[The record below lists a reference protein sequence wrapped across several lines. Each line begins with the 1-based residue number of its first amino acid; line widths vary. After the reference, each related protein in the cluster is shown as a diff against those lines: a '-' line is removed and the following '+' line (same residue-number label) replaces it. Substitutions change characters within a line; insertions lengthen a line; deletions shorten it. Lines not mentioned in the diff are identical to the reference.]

1 MGIHMNNDDIYV
13 YTDGASR
20 GNPGDSASAYCIVR
34 NDTILF
40 EEASYIGVT
49 TNNVAEYT
57 AVIMGL
63 EKAKDFTRG
72 PIVVVSD
79 SQLAIYQLRG
89 TWRVRT
95 PHLQPLHEKV
105 VSQTAHF
112 SSVTFT
118 HVRRTD
124 PYIQHVDA
132 LANKRLDDEAII

>member
-40 EEASYIGVT
+40 EEASYIG
-49 TNNVAEYT
+49 
-57 AVIMGL
+57 
-63 EKAKDFTRG
+63 
-72 PIVVVSD
+72 VVSD

>member
-1 MGIHMNNDDIYV
+1 MNTDDIYV

-34 NDTILF
+34 NDTILY
-40 EEASYIGVT
+40 EEASYIGVS

-57 AVIMGL
+57 AVILGL

-72 PIVVVSD
+72 PVVVVSD
-79 SQLAIYQLRG
+79 SQLVIFQLRG
-89 TWRVRT
+89 TWKVKT
-95 PHLQPLHEKV
+95 PHLRPLHEKV
-105 VSQTAHF
+105 RSQATHF

-124 PYIQHVDA
+124 PLITHVDA
-132 LANKRLDDEAII
+132 LANKKLDDEAEF